1 MKSVIKIRS
10 ASRGLKLPEDK
21 FTENKSI
28 EVFKIPDNVI
38 IPIQQNIGAPCKFLV
53 KRGDE
58 VKTGQK
64 IADTE
69 SYISAPIHSP
79 VSGKVVK
86 NIKVINPAT
95 SIFGDAILIAS
106 DGEDCWVDLG
116 KLSDA
121 DNAGELPK
129 IPGIIDSLSSKEILS
144 KTREGGVVGLGGA
157 AFPTHVKL
165 SPPPGVNID
174 TVILNGC
181 ECEPY
186 ITSDHRVLLE
196 YGKKVLLGLYII
208 KKVLSPEKVYI
219 AIENNKED
227 AIEYIEKLT
236 SEMGFE
242 DIFKVVSL
250 PSRYPM
256 GAEKTLIKTIL
267 GRSVP
272 IGGLPLDIGVV
283 VNNVS
288 TSLAIYEAVIEGKPL
303 IERVITI
310 TGNFKN
316 PNNLMVRMGTPIID
330 LINYCGGVRG
340 EANELIIGGPMMGIS
355 VVDINFPI
363 TKGINCILVKKSKP
377 TFEQN
382 CIRCSRCV
390 SICPMGLMPLMFVE
404 FVKNGMHDACK
415 DYYIEN
421 CIECGS
427 CAYICPANIP
437 IVGYIK
443 TGKISLTK

>member
-1 MKSVIKIRS
+1 
-10 ASRGLKLPEDK
+10 
-21 FTENKSI
+21 
-28 EVFKIPDNVI
+28 
-38 IPIQQNIGAPCKFLV
+38 
-53 KRGDE
+53 
-58 VKTGQK
+58 
-64 IADTE
+64 
-69 SYISAPIHSP
+69 
-79 VSGKVVK
+79 
-86 NIKVINPAT
+86 
-95 SIFGDAILIAS
+95 
-106 DGEDCWVDLG
+106 
-116 KLSDA
+116 
-121 DNAGELPK
+121 
-129 IPGIIDSLSSKEILS
+129 
-144 KTREGGVVGLGGA
+144 
-157 AFPTHVKL
+157 
-165 SPPPGVNID
+165 
-174 TVILNGC
+174 
-181 ECEPY
+181 
-186 ITSDHRVLLE
+186 
-196 YGKKVLLGLYII
+196 
-208 KKVLSPEKVYI
+208 LSPEKVYI

-272 IGGLPLDIGVV
+272 IGGLPLNVGVV

-303 IERVITI
+303 VERVITV

-340 EANELIIGGPMMGIS
+340 EANELIMGGPMMGIS

-390 SICPMGLMPLMFVE
+390 SICPMGLMPLML
-404 FVKNGMHDACK
+404 C
-415 DYYIEN
+415 
-421 CIECGS
+421 
-427 CAYICPANIP
+427 
-437 IVGYIK
+437 
-443 TGKISLTK
+443 L

>member
-1 MKSVIKIRS
+1 MESVIKIRS
-10 ASRGLKLPEDK
+10 TSRGLKLPEDK

-38 IPIQQNIGAPCKFLV
+38 VPIQQNIGAPCKFLV

-69 SYISAPIHSP
+69 SYVSAPIHSP
-79 VSGKVVK
+79 ISGKVVK

-106 DGEDCWVDLG
+106 DGEDSWVDLE

-121 DNAGELPK
+121 DDPGELPK
-129 IPGIIDSLSSKEILS
+129 ITGIIDSLSSKEILS
-144 KTREGGVVGLGGA
+144 KIKEGGVVGLGGA

-227 AIEYIEKLT
+227 AIKYIEKLA

-272 IGGLPLDIGVV
+272 IGGLPLNVGVV

-355 VVDINFPI
+355 VVDVNFPV

>member
-1 MKSVIKIRS
+1 MESVIKIRS
-10 ASRGLKLPEDK
+10 TSRGLKLPEDK

-38 IPIQQNIGAPCKFLV
+38 VPIQQNIGAPCKFLV

-69 SYISAPIHSP
+69 SYVSAPIHSP
-79 VSGKVVK
+79 ISGKVVK

-106 DGEDCWVDLG
+106 DGEDSWVDLE

-121 DNAGELPK
+121 DDPGELPK
-129 IPGIIDSLSSKEILS
+129 ITGIIDSLSSKEILS
-144 KTREGGVVGLGGA
+144 KIKEGGVVGLGGA

-208 KKVLSPEKVYI
+208 KKVLSPERVYI

-227 AIEYIEKLT
+227 AIEYIEKLA

-272 IGGLPLDIGVV
+272 IGGLPLNVGVV

-355 VVDINFPI
+355 VVDVNFPV

>member
-10 ASRGLKLPEDK
+10 APRGLKLPEAK
-21 FTENKSI
+21 FTEKKSI
-28 EVFKIPDNVI
+28 EVFKIPDNVV

-69 SYISAPIHSP
+69 SYVSAPIHSP
-79 VSGKVVK
+79 ISGKVVK

-95 SIFGDAILIAS
+95 SIFGDAVMIAS
-106 DGEDCWVDLG
+106 DGKNSWVDLE
-116 KLSDA
+116 KLSDTN
-121 DNAGELPK
+121 DAGELPK

-144 KTREGGVVGLGGA
+144 KIREGGVVGLGGA
-157 AFPTHVKL
+157 AFPTHIKL

-208 KKVLSPEKVYI
+208 KKVLSPEKIYI
-219 AIENNKED
+219 AIESNKED

-340 EANELIIGGPMMGIS
+340 EANELILGGPMMGIS

>member
-1 MKSVIKIRS
+1 MESVIKIRS

-38 IPIQQNIGAPCKFLV
+38 IPIQQNIGAACKFLV

-69 SYISAPIHSP
+69 SYVSAPIHSP
-79 VSGKVVK
+79 ISGKVVK

-95 SIFGDAILIAS
+95 SIFGDAVLIES
-106 DGEDCWVDLG
+106 DGEDSWVDLE
-116 KLSDA
+116 KLADA
-121 DNAGELPK
+121 DNADELPK
-129 IPGIIDSLSSKEILS
+129 ITGIIDSLSNKEILG
-144 KTREGGVVGLGGA
+144 KIREGGVVGLGGA

-272 IGGLPLDIGVV
+272 VGGLPLNVGVV

-316 PNNLMVRMGTPIID
+316 PNNLMVRMGTHIID

-390 SICPMGLMPLMFVE
+390 NICPMGLMPLMFVE
-404 FVKNGMHDACK
+404 FVKNGMHDACE

>member
-10 ASRGLKLPEDK
+10 APRGLKLPEDK

-38 IPIQQNIGAPCKFLV
+38 VPIQQNIGAPCKFLV

-64 IADTE
+64 IANTE
-69 SYISAPIHSP
+69 SYVSAPIHSP
-79 VSGKVVK
+79 ISGKVVK
-86 NIKVINPAT
+86 NIKVINPAN

-106 DGEDCWVDLG
+106 DGEDSWVDLE

-121 DNAGELPK
+121 DDPGELPK
-129 IPGIIDSLSSKEILS
+129 IVGIIDSLSSKEILS
-144 KTREGGVVGLGGA
+144 KIREGGVVGLGGA

-316 PNNLMVRMGTPIID
+316 PNNLMVRIGTHIID

-421 CIECGS
+421 CNECGS

-437 IVGYIK
+437 IIGYIK

>member
-28 EVFKIPDNVI
+28 EVFKIPDDVI

-69 SYISAPIHSP
+69 SYVSAPIHSP
-79 VSGKVVK
+79 ISGKVVK

-106 DGEDCWVDLG
+106 DGEDSWVDLE

-121 DNAGELPK
+121 DNAGEFPK

-144 KTREGGVVGLGGA
+144 KIREGGVVGLGGA

-330 LINYCGGVRG
+330 LINYCGGARG